1 MQKTKSKKRAI
12 LVIAFLIILAIYIAV
27 TLRGEY
33 LQTLEIGEQYV
44 EAFKQNIKY
53 KIGVALVNF
62 AILYISKYITNKFIK
77 RVLKKFFDDDKK
89 EMPKLPN
96 KSISLILSVVI
107 SIISSKLITEKVML
121 AFNTAWFGINDPIF
135 NMDIGYYMF
144 QKPFIE
150 AIIIYFIALLAIYS
164 IYIAVYYIIV
174 FNKYFDKGIDRST
187 LKKNTFLKQ
196 LITNLVLVVLGL
208 SAITLVKVQD
218 VVNTKFLTLSDGTGL
233 YGAGLIE
240 ATIKTWGYRIFAFVI
255 LISAIMAIINFKK
268 ENFKK
273 IMKWLCVI
281 PAYLVI
287 LFVVMISF
295 DLIYV
300 NKNELDK
307 EKKYIAKNIEFT
319 KNAYNINVDEIE
331 IENSGTITKD
341 EVNKNQEVIS
351 NVNILNENTVLEN
364 LEQYQTNSGYYS
376 YDTTKPGIYNVEG
389 KEELVYVSP
398 REIISND
405 TRTYN
410 NKTYE
415 YTHGYGTIIS
425 SASSVDENG
434 NLSYI
439 QSDFKDENNKVRI
452 TEPRIYFGLQTNEP
466 IVTNAKNK
474 QEYDYPLTST
484 TSNTNTYE
492 GKSGLKL
499 GFIDRVILGVK
510 EKNLGI
516 AFSGNVTKE
525 SKIITTRNII
535 TRAKTVMPYLKYDE
549 EPYMV
554 ITDEGKLVWV
564 LDAYTT
570 SNNYP
575 YSQETV
581 IEYNGM
587 KEKINYIRNSV
598 KVIVDAYDGTTD
610 FYITDK
616 SDPIA
621 IAYSNIY
628 PELFKEGDEIPQD
641 ILKHMVYPKY
651 LYNIQAKI
659 LERYHN
665 VQPEVLYRADDV
677 WDVAKENTS
686 RTTSTAT
693 GTEIEPYYTMVKLT
707 NSNSAQLGLVLP
719 YTIVEKQNI
728 ASYLVATCDSQNNKK
743 LTLYK
748 FKTGSS
754 ILGTIQLDSLVE
766 QDEKIL
772 NELNSLNVTGTKI
785 QKNIIIV
792 PINNTLLY
800 VEPIYQIMLNDKSQV
815 PQLKKV
821 VVASGNKVAIGNNI
835 QEAVT
840 NLLSQEAIS
849 IEVEAEDKNEL
860 IKQIINANK
869 NLEESNKSGNW
880 EMIGK
885 DMSKLQ
891 QLVQQLQTIV
901 EQEEKKEAKLNK
913 KQGNLK
919 EETNENTISTS
930 NEV

>member
-53 KIGVALVNF
+53 KVGVALVNF
-62 AILYISKYITNKFIK
+62 AILYIATYITTKFIK
-77 RVLKKFFDDDKK
+77 RGLKKFFDDDKK

-474 QEYDYPLTST
+474 REYDYPLTST

>member
-62 AILYISKYITNKFIK
+62 AVLYIATYITTRFIK
-77 RVLKKFFDDDKK
+77 RGLKKFFDDDKK

-96 KSISLILSVVI
+96 KSISLILSAVI

-174 FNKYFDKGIDRST
+174 FNKYFDKGIDRAT

-273 IMKWLCVI
+273 IMKWLCLI
-281 PAYLVI
+281 PAYLLI

-341 EVNKNQEVIS
+341 EVNKNQDVIN

-439 QSDFKDENNKVRI
+439 QSDFKDENNKVKI

-484 TSNTNTYE
+484 TSNTNTYD
-492 GKSGLKL
+492 GKAGLKL
-499 GFIDRVILGVK
+499 GFLDRVILGVK

-525 SKIITTRNII
+525 SKIITTRNVI
-535 TRAKTVMPYLKYDE
+535 TRAKTIMPYLKYDE

-570 SNNYP
+570 SNDYP
-575 YSQETV
+575 YSQETI

-628 PELFKEGDEIPQD
+628 PKLFKEGDEIPQD

-835 QEAVT
+835 QEAIT

>member
-53 KIGVALVNF
+53 KVGVALVNF
-62 AILYISKYITNKFIK
+62 AILYIATYITTRFIK
-77 RVLKKFFDDDKK
+77 RGLKKFFDDDKK

-96 KSISLILSVVI
+96 KSISLILSAII

-439 QSDFKDENNKVRI
+439 QSDFKNENNKVKI

-492 GKSGLKL
+492 GKAGLKL

-510 EKNLGI
+510 EKNPGI

-598 KVIVDAYDGTTD
+598 KVIVDAYDGTAD

>member
-1 MQKTKSKKRAI
+1 MKNKKRAV
-12 LVIAFLIILAIYIAV
+12 LVIVFLILLAIYIAV
-27 TLRGEY
+27 TVRGEY

-44 EAFKQNIKY
+44 EVFKQNIRY
-53 KIGVALVNF
+53 KVGVVLVNF
-62 AILYISKYITNKFIK
+62 AVLYIATYITTRLIK
-77 RVLKKFFDDDKK
+77 RGLKKFFEDEKK
-89 EMPKLPN
+89 EMPRLPN
-96 KSISLILSVVI
+96 KSISLILSV
-107 SIISSKLITEKVML
+107 IISLISSNFITEKVML
-121 AFNTAWFGINDPIF
+121 AFNTAWFGIYDPIF

-174 FNKYFDKGIDRST
+174 FNKYFEKGIDRTT
-187 LKKNTFLKQ
+187 LRKNTFIKQ
-196 LITNLVLVVLGL
+196 LGTNVMLIVLGL
-208 SAITLVKVQD
+208 VAITLVKVQD
-218 VVNTKFLTLSDGTGL
+218 VVNSKFLTLSDGTNL

-255 LISAIMAIINFKK
+255 LISAIMAIVNFKK

-273 IMKWLCVI
+273 IMKWICII
-281 PAYLVI
+281 PAYLVV
-287 LFVVMISF
+287 LFVVMLGF

-300 NKNELDK
+300 NNNELDK
-307 EKKYIAKNIEFT
+307 EKIYIEKNIEFT
-319 KNAYNINVDEIE
+319 KNAYGINVDEIE

-341 EVNKNQEVIS
+341 EVNKNQDVIN
-351 NVNILNENTVLEN
+351 NVNILNEETVLAN

-376 YDTTKPGIYNVEG
+376 YNTTKPGIYNIDG
-389 KEELVYVSP
+389 EENLVYISP
-398 REIISND
+398 REIVSND

-415 YTHGYGTIIS
+415 YTHGYGIIIS
-425 SASSVDENG
+425 SANSVDENG
-434 NLSYI
+434 NLKYV
-439 QSDFKDENNKVRI
+439 QSEFEDKNNKIKI

-484 TSNTNTYE
+484 TSSTNTYE
-492 GKSGLKL
+492 GKAGLKL
-499 GFIDRVILGVK
+499 GFLDRVILGIK
-510 EKNLGI
+510 EKNLGM

-525 SKIITTRNII
+525 SNIITTRNVIE
-535 TRAKTVMPYLKYDE
+535 RAKTIMPYLKYDK

-575 YSQETV
+575 YSQETI
-581 IEYNGM
+581 IEYDGL
-587 KEKINYIRNSV
+587 KEKINYIRNSI
-598 KVIVDAYDGTTD
+598 KVIIDAYDGTTE

-628 PELFKEGDEIPQD
+628 QTLFKDGEEIPQD
-641 ILKHMVYPKY
+641 ISKYMVYPKY
-651 LYNIQAKI
+651 LYNIQAEI
-659 LERYHN
+659 LEKYHN
-665 VQPEVLYRADDV
+665 VQPEVLYRADDI
-677 WDVAKENTS
+677 WDVAKENTT
-686 RTTSTAT
+686 RTTSAAT
-693 GTEIEPYYTMVKLT
+693 GTDIEPYYTMVKLT
-707 NSNSAQLGLVLP
+707 NNNSAELGLVLP
-719 YTIVEKQNI
+719 YTIAEKQNI
-728 ASYLVATCDSQNNKK
+728 TSYLVATCDSQNNKK

-748 FKTGSS
+748 FKSGSS

-772 NELNSLNVTGTKI
+772 NELNALNVTGTKI

-800 VEPIYQIMLNDKSQV
+800 VEPIYQIMLNNKSQV
-815 PQLKKV
+815 PQLRKI

-835 QEAVT
+835 EEAVT

-860 IKQIINANK
+860 IKQIINANN
-869 NLEESNKSGNW
+869 NLEESNKSNNW

-885 DMSKLQ
+885 DMAKLQ
-891 QLVQQLQTIV
+891 QLINQLRTMV
-901 EQEEKKEAKLNK
+901 EQEEKKEANIDKNESGTDK
-913 KQGNLK
+913 KQTNVIANII
-919 EETNENTISTS
+919 EE
-930 NEV
+930 

>member
-53 KIGVALVNF
+53 KVGVALVNF
-62 AILYISKYITNKFIK
+62 AILYIATYITTRFIK
-77 RVLKKFFDDDKK
+77 RGLKKFFDDDKK

-96 KSISLILSVVI
+96 KSISLILSAII

-439 QSDFKDENNKVRI
+439 QSDFKNENNKVKI

-492 GKSGLKL
+492 GKAGLKL

-598 KVIVDAYDGTTD
+598 KVIVDAYDGTAD